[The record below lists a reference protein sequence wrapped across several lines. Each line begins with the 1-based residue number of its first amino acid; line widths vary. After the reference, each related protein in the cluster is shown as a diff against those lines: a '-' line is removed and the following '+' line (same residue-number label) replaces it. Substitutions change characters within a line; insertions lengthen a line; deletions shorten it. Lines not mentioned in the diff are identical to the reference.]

1 MNIFRTNVG
10 CFAKNFWKKNVGII
24 DRIKGFA
31 LRYEDYIRQIRLA
44 GEATFAI
51 CLIAHN
57 CAHRR
62 LIIN

>member
-1 MNIFRTNVG
+1 MWDVSRRIFD
-10 CFAKNFWKKNVGII
+10 VGII

-51 CLIAHN
+51 CLIARNN